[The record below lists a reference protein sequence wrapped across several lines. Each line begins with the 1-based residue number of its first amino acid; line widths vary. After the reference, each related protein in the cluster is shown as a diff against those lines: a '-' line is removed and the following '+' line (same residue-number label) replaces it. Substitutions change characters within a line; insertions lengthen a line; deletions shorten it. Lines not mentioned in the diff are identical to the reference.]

1 LAEEIFFFQYHMRL
15 PMEQSMRLPIHL
27 RRFMIERFIK
37 QKEDER
43 KAAEAE
49 QRKAR
54 NRKR

>member
-1 LAEEIFFFQYHMRL
+1 
-15 PMEQSMRLPIHL
+15 MEQSMRLPINL
-27 RRFMIERFIK
+27 RRFMVERFIK

-54 NRKR
+54 NNRKR

>member
-1 LAEEIFFFQYHMRL
+1 MRL